1 MFDIAEMMRKAQEM
15 KSRMDDVQAEL
26 ELKQITADAAGIAR
40 ATVNGKME
48 LVALKIDPTKFDVND
63 IELLQDAIVAAV
75 KAAQKRAQDFAKEQ
89 MQKVAGDMGLP
100 PGMLPG

>member
-1 MFDIAEMMRKAQEM
+1 MFDLAEMMRKAQEM

-26 ELKQITADAAGIAR
+26 EKKQITADAAGIAR

-48 LVALKIDPTKFDVND
+48 LVALKIDATKYDVND
-63 IELLQDAIVAAV
+63 TELLQDAIIAAV
-75 KAAQKRAQDFAKEQ
+75 KAAQKRAQDFAKDQ
-89 MQKVAGDMGLP
+89 MQKVATDMGLP